1 MFEISTQI
9 AVRRSMPSDLF
20 GNRLSILRLFFK
32 LEAGGRPG
40 NGAKFWP
47 NGSAN
52 KACVAGVRLGKIFHF
67 RRPFLWFISFG
78 RTKEMNN
85 YYRRTKEPI
94 PRSGRA
100 RQRQMNNLILI
111 KQEETIYEIE
121 NTDKP

>member
-1 MFEISTQI
+1 LTARGQT
-9 AVRRSMPSDLF
+9 
-20 GNRLSILRLFFK
+20 
-32 LEAGGRPG
+32 G

-52 KACVAGVRLGKIFHF
+52 KAGVAGVRLGKIFHF

-94 PRSGRA
+94 RHLAESSFQA
-100 RQRQMNNLILI
+100 NEQL
-111 KQEETIYEIE
+111 
-121 NTDKP
+121 DKSN